1 MGGGGGGGGGRG
13 GKGGRGGR
21 GMTLSAR
28 LSLMRC
34 LSRWIRWNRQSVVEP
49 NCGTDVIL
57 RIYEFT
63 EIQ

>member
-1 MGGGGGGGGGRG
+1 
-13 GKGGRGGR
+13 
-21 GMTLSAR
+21 MTLSAR